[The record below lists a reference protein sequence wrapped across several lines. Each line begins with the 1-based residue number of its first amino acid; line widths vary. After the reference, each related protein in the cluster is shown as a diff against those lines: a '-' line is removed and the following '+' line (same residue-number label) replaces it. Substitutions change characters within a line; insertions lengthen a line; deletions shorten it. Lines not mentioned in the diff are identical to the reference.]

1 MTTKSSEPKA
11 PRLLEGM
18 TVLSFCHYLQGPAA
32 AQYLADLGAD
42 VIKVEPKKGAFER
55 HWAGA
60 STFVEDVSVFFL
72 CANRNK
78 RSIALD
84 LKHPDSTQILHRL
97 IASADVLVEN
107 YRPGVMDRLNL
118 GYEAVRRIKPDIIY
132 ASATGFGADGPFKDR
147 PGQDLLIQ
155 ARSGLIAASGARPT
169 VTGCAAVD
177 QHGAALLAM
186 GIAAAYASKLTTG
199 KGTRIEGSLF
209 NAGIDLQAE
218 SLTLYYSGKQ
228 SRERFTRDPHLGTWF
243 HEAPYGVYEL
253 TDAFVA
259 ISLNPVQKIADAL
272 GSEELA
278 ALAGNDAYNDR
289 DLIAS
294 TLANILSEWSFA
306 DLERAFEPAGIW
318 YERVNDYDDLLVD
331 PQAVHNQIFRKI
343 PVRGD
348 EATIVNHPLKYD
360 GLVPELRLMPPEI
373 GQHGE
378 EILETLG
385 FSQEEIARLVE
396 SGALAQ
402 PPKTA
407 EYKDGTTQ

>member
-1 MTTKSSEPKA
+1 MTEPSEPKA

-18 TVLSFCHYLQGPAA
+18 RVLSFCHYLQGPAA

-42 VIKVEPKKGAFER
+42 VIKVEPTKGAFER

-60 STFVEDVSVFFL
+60 STFIEDVSVFFL

-84 LKHPDSTQILHRL
+84 LKHPGSVQVLHRL
-97 IASADVLVEN
+97 IASADVLIEN
-107 YRPGVMDRLNL
+107 YRPGVMERLNL

-132 ASATGFGADGPFKDR
+132 ASATGFGADGPLKDR

-186 GIAAAYASKLTTG
+186 GIAAAYASKLATG

-228 SRERFTRDPHLGTWF
+228 TRERFQRDGHLGTWF

-253 TDAFVA
+253 KDAFVA
-259 ISLNPVQKIADAL
+259 ISLNPVQKIAAAL
-272 GSEELA
+272 GSERLT
-278 ALAGNDAYNDR
+278 ALARNDAYKDR

-294 TLANILSEWSFA
+294 TLADILSEWSFA
-306 DLERAFEPAGIW
+306 DLEHAFEPAGIW

-331 PQAVHNQIFRKI
+331 PQAVHNQIFRQI
-343 PVRGD
+343 PVRGG

-360 GLVPELRLMPPEI
+360 GFVPDLRLMPPEI

-378 EILETLG
+378 EILASLG
-385 FSQEEIARLVE
+385 FSREEIAGLVE
-396 SGALAQ
+396 SGALAAARQ
-402 PPKTA
+402 A
-407 EYKDGTTQ
+407 EATN